1 MPKETKKVKG
11 VSLSGLT
18 TKQSNAMVKHSEH
31 HTTNHL
37 KVMVQSMK
45 KGRTFTQSHKIA
57 AKKVGK

>member
-1 MPKETKKVKG
+1 MPKEAKKVKG

-18 TKQSNAMVKHSEH
+18 TRQANAMMEHGKHH
-31 HTTNHL
+31 KTNHL

-57 AKKVGK
+57 ARKVGK